1 MYLTVPSSML
11 RVGHYSYIVTIQ
23 DQSCR
28 GIIVTVIVAGSP
40 EHNNNS
46 TYQPTTVYSGVGHT
60 PRRTKVTS
68 GMMNNGAIVAIPV
81 L

>member
-1 MYLTVPSSML
+1 M
-11 RVGHYSYIVTIQ
+11 
-23 DQSCR
+23 
-28 GIIVTVIVAGSP
+28 VAGSS

-46 TYQPTTVYSGVGHT
+46 TYQPTTVYLGVGHT